1 MNKIFKRS
9 LMMGILILAG
19 SSQLLSA
26 EVKGTDT
33 EIQLLRN
40 ATMRIKYN
48 GKTILTDPLLAPK
61 NSYYGFLKENS
72 NRLVSPT
79 SELPISAEEAIK
91 DVDAVLVSHTHIPED
106 GKLHIPYSDHFDE
119 KAIEVLSKDI
129 PLLVQ
134 PFDRKGL
141 ETVGFQ
147 NITTIEDK
155 IDMEGISIERFG
167 VKHIDI
173 DSLLPVVGEVSGY
186 VLKAEKNPTIFWTG
200 DTVLTADLKKRIK
213 EVNPDIIIIH
223 PAKAQLPLSA
233 EEKKMFESMGMTI
246 EDNIDRYTLL
256 LGAEEAIEIAK
267 LAPKAKVI
275 AVHMEST
282 DHSTVTRT
290 DLKEKIK
297 KSGVTNII
305 IPENGEVL
313 KF

>member
-1 MNKIFKRS
+1 
-9 LMMGILILAG
+9 MMGILILAG

-61 NSYYGFLKENS
+61 NSYYGYLKENK

-79 SELPISAEEAIK
+79 SELPVSAEEAIK
-91 DVDAVLVSHTHIPED
+91 DVNAVLVSHTHIPEN
-106 GKLHIPYSDHFDE
+106 GKLDFAYSDHFDE
-119 KAIEVLSKDI
+119 KAVEVLSKDI

-134 PFDRKGL
+134 PFDTKGL
-141 ETVGFQ
+141 KALGFK
-147 NITTIEDK
+147 NITSVEDK
-155 IDMEGISIERFG
+155 INWEGISIERFG

-186 VLKAEKNPTIFWTG
+186 VLKAEDNSTIFWTG
-200 DTVLTADLKKRIK
+200 DTVLTEDLKKRIK

-223 PAKAQLPLSA
+223 PAKAQVPLSS
-233 EEKKMFESMGMTI
+233 EDKKMFGSMGMPI
-246 EDNIDRYTLL
+246 EDNIDKYTLL